1 MKTSSDRTADTA
13 LPTPATKL
21 GYRSRRE
28 TERVPEPPLTPRHD
42 RWSSLAGAPRASAWT
57 TASRATHLRTGH
69 HAIRTRVGVAAS
81 ALDLACRLEPDGLA
95 GSESGGL
102 QDVEIDPRA
111 CTVGLADRPQD
122 IAPVGQARL
131 AVVGHHASFDT

>member
-13 LPTPATKL
+13 LPYRRRNSATAHAGKPSGCL
-21 GYRSRRE
+21 SLRSRLDTTGGR
-28 TERVPEPPLTPRHD
+28 RLQ
-42 RWSSLAGAPRASAWT
+42 APRGRRRGRP
-57 TASRATHLRTGH
+57 ASRATHLRTGH

>member
-57 TASRATHLRTGH
+57 TRIAGNAFAYRPSRDPDTG
-69 HAIRTRVGVAAS
+69 RVAAS

-95 GSESGGL
+95 GSESGRL
-102 QDVEIDPRA
+102 QDVEIDARA

-122 IAPVGQARL
+122 IAPVGQGRL